1 MERSSETAFC
11 RLWIENGLLYV
22 IYKPISYLDEKMAK
36 SIVSSRI
43 LFQENEPYPIFCDTR
58 GIMDSSKAARDY
70 LAQEGSTLAKAI
82 AIYDDRDVGG
92 LMLNYYLL
100 RNKPLVPSAIFNDRD
115 LAINFLRGQE
125 GL

>member
-1 MERSSETAFC
+1 MDRSTETAYC
-11 RLWIENGLLYV
+11 KLWIANGLLFI
-22 IYKPISYLDEKMAK
+22 IYKPIPYLDEKMAK
-36 SIVSSRI
+36 LIVANRI
-43 LFQENEPYPIFCDTR
+43 HFQENEPFLIFCDTR

-115 LAINFLRGQE
+115 LAINFLREQE
-125 GL
+125 S